1 MLIFDQLR
9 RGDQRVQ
16 LLAIGIFSA
25 LAVLVVGL
33 WYTQI
38 ASYKR
43 YQSSLT
49 SQTFRSVRVPGVR
62 GKIFDREG
70 RVLAENRPSYNLNL
84 YLDELRP
91 QFTDEYRRQRAAL
104 IEQLRAQAGPAPAP
118 EGFLDRLLAPF
129 QPTSGRVRITA
140 QQRAQLSADVRYTV
154 ASNSVQRVATLLGQP
169 IALEARAFHRHH
181 NQWPYRPLTILENL
195 NPAQVARFLERGP
208 GTPGVDLEVQ
218 PVRYYP
224 HGPVAAHILGY
235 LVRDD
240 QARGDEEASFSYSLP
255 SYNGALGL
263 EYAFDADLVG
273 EAGIKSIV
281 VNSLSYRETESTWMT
296 PEPGRNLVLALDLP
310 LQRAA
315 FAALRTV
322 GTDVRGAVV
331 VMDVTNGDVLAMVS
345 APAFDP
351 NEFVTGIPT
360 ARWEQLNHPL
370 YRVML
375 NRATQGAY
383 HPASI
388 FKIIT
393 ALACF
398 ESGFDPA
405 ALFRVGAD
413 PARPGRGA
421 YFLGRRKIE
430 DTAPPGDYDFIR
442 AFKRS
447 SNSYFIHHGLRA
459 GRDRILT
466 IGKRFFLGE
475 RIGLGTRQE
484 VRGYFPAPDEVM
496 GVWSDGNVAN
506 VCIGQEITTTPLQI
520 AVVTAAVAN
529 GGRVLQP
536 RLVHRVEAAEPTV
549 SEPARREF
557 APLVRGEIGFPESTL
572 ALLREAMLAD
582 TELRE
587 GTGFR
592 AFQQENANGRIT
604 PRIPGFRVGGKTG
617 TAEIKEGGRVVDK
630 VTWFVAFGP
639 YEAPRYAVVVMVE
652 SGGSGGGT
660 CAPVAREVF
669 QAIASQA
676 AAARAA
682 GGNLARAN

>member
-1 MLIFDQLR
+1 V
-9 RGDQRVQ
+9 RV
-16 LLAIGIFSA
+16 LALGVLVA
-25 LAVLVVGL
+25 MAVLVVGL
-33 WYTQI
+33 WHTQI
-38 ASYKR
+38 VSYKR

-49 SQTFRSVRVPGVR
+49 TQTFRSVRVPGVR
-62 GKIFDREG
+62 GKIFDRAE

-91 QFTDEYRRQRAAL
+91 QFAAEYRRQRAAL
-104 IEQLRAQAGPAPAP
+104 IEQLRRDAGPTNPPAS
-118 EGFLDRLLAPF
+118 FLDRVLARFKPS
-129 QPTSGRVRITA
+129 QGLVRFTP
-140 QQRAQLSADVRYTV
+140 QQRQQLAANVRYTV
-154 ASNSVQRVATLLGQP
+154 ASNAVQRVGELLGQP
-169 IALEARAFHRHH
+169 ITLDPRAFHRHH

-195 NPAQVARFLERGP
+195 TPAQVARFLERGP
-208 GTPGVDLEVQ
+208 GAPGVDLDVL

-224 HGPVAAHILGY
+224 HGEIAAHVLGY

-255 SYNGALGL
+255 SYNGAIGL
-263 EYAFDADLVG
+263 EYAFDDDLVG
-273 EAGIKSIV
+273 AAGTKSIV
-281 VNSLSYRETESTWMT
+281 VNSLSYRETESVWQT
-296 PEPGRNLVLALDLP
+296 PEPGRNLVLTLDLD

-315 FAALRTV
+315 YHALRTV
-322 GTDVRGAVV
+322 AADVRGAVV
-331 VMDVTNGDVLAMVS
+331 VMDVHNGDVVALVS
-345 APAFDP
+345 APAFNP
-351 NEFVTGIPT
+351 NEFVTGIPE

-383 HPASI
+383 HPGSV

-398 ESGFDPA
+398 DSGFDPN
-405 ALFRVGAD
+405 ALFRVAPD

-421 YFLGRRKIE
+421 FFLGRRKIE
-430 DTAPPGDYDFIR
+430 DTVPPGDYDFIR

-447 SNSYFIHHGLRA
+447 SNSYFIHYGLRA
-459 GRDRILT
+459 GRERVLN

-484 VRGYFPAPDEVM
+484 VRGYFPTPDEVL
-496 GVWSDGNVAN
+496 GVWSDGNLAN
-506 VCIGQEITTTPLQI
+506 VCIGQEITTTPLQM
-520 AVVTAAVAN
+520 AVVTAAIAN
-529 GGRVLQP
+529 GGKVLRP
-536 RLVHRVEAAEPTV
+536 RLVLRVEPAEPTV
-549 SEPARREF
+549 NEPARREF
-557 APLVRGEIGFPESTL
+557 PATVRGDIGFPDSTL
-572 ALLREAMLAD
+572 ALIREAMVAD
-582 TELRE
+582 TELPE

-592 AFQQENANGRIT
+592 AFQQVNANGRIV
-604 PRIPGFRVGGKTG
+604 PRLPGFRVGGKTG

-639 YEAPRYAVVVMVE
+639 YETPRYAVVVMVE

-669 QAIASQA
+669 QAIA
-676 AAARAA
+676 ARMPGLKPAEA
-682 GGNLARAN
+682 NLARAN